1 MRELYAAIPK
11 QSHWDYRNELLKFDQ
26 FSQGESIAVQTAL
39 GAHFN
44 RTGIMAVTDDINGNC
59 APMRHDL
66 KVKKPKYLVFANKLN
81 HYLINDL
88 EQCLKSMNLSNDF
101 EKLTEYQHLQIY
113 KLIHSKK

>member
-11 QSHWDYRNELLKFDQ
+11 QLHWDYRNELLKFDQ

-44 RTGIMAVTDDINGNC
+44 RTGIMAVTDDISGNC

-66 KVKKPKYLVFANKLN
+66 KVNKPKYLVFANKLN

-88 EQCLKSMNLSNDF
+88 EQCLKRMNLSNDF
-101 EKLTEYQHLQIY
+101 EKLTEYKHLQIY
-113 KLIHSKK
+113 KLIYSKK